1 MSAGSPR
8 PARKLAQDARFG
20 FARRVLRSSL
30 VFALL
35 SAVALGSAPAAAAPK
50 PAARRFARSIGA
62 PNAGR
67 LEGGVELKSTPAMRY
82 LPSYENAHARFAM
95 PQLVALLDRVSKHIQ
110 KRFPGS
116 VMGLGHL
123 SKRNGGDIDR
133 HASHETGRD
142 ADVAF
147 YAKDAKGKPTLL
159 PSLTRFDRLGRA
171 EGHPGVVFDDARN
184 WEMIVAL
191 VNDPEVRVASL
202 FVAPFLRARLLAHGV
217 KLGTDAKTLGR
228 VRAVL
233 IQPKGALLH
242 DDHVH
247 VRIGC
252 PAGMREC
259 VEYAIPRRKRGA
271 VTPGPTAK
279 PAKKPAKKAPSAP
292 AQAGQKNE
300 KPAPDDDEPE
310 GLDRLI
316 GPSVKGWD
324 SITVPDAP
332 LYEPA
337 R

>member
-1 MSAGSPR
+1 M
-8 PARKLAQDARFG
+8 
-20 FARRVLRSSL
+20 LRSTLLLAL
-30 VFALL
+30 VSAAL
-35 SAVALGSAPAAAAPK
+35 AAPVHAAPK
-50 PAARRFARSIGA
+50 ASSGRVARSIGA

-67 LEGGVELKSTPAMRY
+67 LEGGVELKGTAAMKY
-82 LPSYENAHARFAM
+82 LPSYENTSAHFAL
-95 PQLVALLDRVSKHIQ
+95 PQLVALLDRSSKHIQ

-116 VMGLGHL
+116 VMGIGHL
-123 SKRNGGDIDR
+123 SNKNGGDIDR

-184 WEMIVAL
+184 WELIVAL

-202 FVAPFLRARLLAHGV
+202 FVAPFVRARLLAHGV
-217 KLGTDAKTLGR
+217 KLGTDAKTLSR
-228 VRAVL
+228 VRMVL
-233 IQPKGALLH
+233 LQPKGALLH

-252 PAGMREC
+252 PTGMREC
-259 VEYAIPRRKRGA
+259 LEFAIPRRKRGP

-279 PAKKPAKKAPSAP
+279 PGKPGKPAKP
-292 AQAGQKNE
+292 AARPPAVAG
-300 KPAPDDDEPE
+300 KPGAAANAGRKPDKPVPEEEEPE

-324 SITVPDAP
+324 SITVPDSP
-332 LYEPA
+332 LYEPD